1 MNKKMPGISFHVSHS
16 ISSPE
21 KAREIH
27 EALDNIHGLPFF
39 THKIHGKVRKL
50 THNIPTAII
59 IGYTLNGRKG
69 VIDALNH
76 LKDDMIYNKLFYN
89 QKIQREREAKRKQTE
104 ELRTLEEAT
113 ETR

>member
-1 MNKKMPGISFHVSHS
+1 MPSLRFHISRS

-39 THKIHGKVRKL
+39 IPKVHGKWRKL
-50 THNIPTAII
+50 THNVPTAAF

-76 LKDDMIYNKLFYN
+76 LKDDLLFNKMFYDMN
-89 QKIQREREAKRKQTE
+89 RKRGDEKRFLEIE
-104 ELRTLEEAT
+104 EEEGEQLR
-113 ETR
+113 

>member
-1 MNKKMPGISFHVSHS
+1 MPGISFHVKRS

-39 THKIHGKVRKL
+39 TQKIHGKVRKL
-50 THNIPTAII
+50 THNVPTAIF

-89 QKIQREREAKRKQTE
+89 MKIQREREAKRREAGGRSE
-104 ELRTLEEAT
+104 EAGMLEEAS
-113 ETR
+113 